1 MEGDGGLAARIPARL
16 SADKGEAFS
25 AAEGRQFGLTVGGA
39 FLAIAA
45 FFWWRDHPT
54 RAAVV
59 GALGGA
65 LALAGLAIP
74 ARLGPLYRGWMR
86 FAHAISRVTTPIFL
100 GIVYF
105 LVIMPFGLV
114 RRALGKNALIR
125 PATDRGYWVSRNP
138 IPGPRSDL
146 QRQF

>member
-1 MEGDGGLAARIPARL
+1 MAARVPARL
-16 SADKGEAFS
+16 SAAD
-25 AAEGRQFGLTVGGA
+25 GRRFGLTVGGA
-39 FLAIAA
+39 FLALAA

-59 GALGGA
+59 AALGGA
-65 LALAGLAIP
+65 LALAGLAVP
-74 ARLGPLYRGWMR
+74 TRLGPVFRGWMR
-86 FAHAISRVTTPIFL
+86 LGHAISRVTTPVFL

-114 RRALGKNALIR
+114 RRALGKNALVR
-125 PATDRGYWVSRNP
+125 PDSDGSYWVSRTP

-146 QRQF
+146 TRQF

>member
-1 MEGDGGLAARIPARL
+1 MEGDGGLAARVPARL

-25 AAEGRQFGLTVGGA
+25 AAEGRRFGLTVGGA
-39 FLAIAA
+39 FLVIAA
-45 FFWWRDHPT
+45 IFWWRDHPT

-59 GALGGA
+59 AALGGT

-74 ARLGPLYRGWMR
+74 ARLGPVFRGWMR

-105 LVIMPFGLV
+105 LVILPFGV
-114 RRALGKNALIR
+114 ARRALGKNALTR
-125 PATDRGYWVSRNP
+125 PLTGGGYWVSRKP

-146 QRQF
+146 RRQF

>member
-1 MEGDGGLAARIPARL
+1 MEGDCGLAARVPARL
-16 SADKGEAFS
+16 SPAPGAAFTAAD
-25 AAEGRQFGLTVGGA
+25 GRRFGLTVGGA

-59 GALGGA
+59 AALGGA

-74 ARLGPLYRGWMR
+74 ARLGPVFRGWMR
-86 FAHAISRVTTPIFL
+86 FGHAISRVTTPIFL

-105 LVIMPFGLV
+105 LVILPFGVV
-114 RRALGKNALIR
+114 RRALGKNALTR
-125 PATDRGYWVSRNP
+125 AQTAAGYWVSRNP

-146 QRQF
+146 RRQF

>member
-1 MEGDGGLAARIPARL
+1 MTR
-16 SADKGEAFS
+16 EAFS
-25 AAEGRQFGLTVGGA
+25 AAEGRRFGLTVGGA
-39 FLAIAA
+39 FLALAA

-59 GALGGA
+59 AALGGA

-74 ARLGPLYRGWMR
+74 ARLGPVFRGWMR
-86 FAHAISRVTTPIFL
+86 LGHAISRVTTPIVL

-105 LVIMPFGLV
+105 LVILPFGVV
-114 RRALGKNALIR
+114 RRALGKNALVR
-125 PATDRGYWVSRNP
+125 PETAGGFWVDRNP

>member
-1 MEGDGGLAARIPARL
+1 MEGDGGLATRIPARL
-16 SADKGEAFS
+16 SAAKSQAFT
-25 AAEGRQFGLTVGGA
+25 AAEGRRFGLTVGGA

-59 GALGGA
+59 AAIGGT
-65 LALAGLAIP
+65 LALAGLVIP
-74 ARLGPLYRGWMR
+74 ARLGPVFRGWMR
-86 FAHAISRVTTPIFL
+86 FGYALSRVTTPIFL

-105 LVIMPFGLV
+105 LVIMPFGVV
-114 RRALGKNALIR
+114 RRALGKNALTR
-125 PATDRGYWVSRNP
+125 AQTARGYWVDRNP

-146 QRQF
+146 RRQF